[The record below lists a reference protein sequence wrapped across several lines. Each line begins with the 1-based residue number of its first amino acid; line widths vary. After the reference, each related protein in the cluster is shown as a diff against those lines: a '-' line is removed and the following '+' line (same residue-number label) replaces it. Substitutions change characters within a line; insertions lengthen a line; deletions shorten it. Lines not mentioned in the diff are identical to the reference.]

1 MAFLKKLYALMKPEH
16 SVKLTEI
23 TEYQDSWNNLTN
35 LGCKHVYN
43 IKITHDDDAYKFFPS
58 HTAEK
63 YYKAIEKLYKEEYPN
78 NELYVNGF
86 SECGGDMVITV
97 MKRIRKAV
105 V

>member
-23 TEYQDSWNNLTN
+23 TEYQDNWNNSTN
-35 LGCKHVYN
+35 LNCKHAYN
-43 IKITHDDDAYKFFPS
+43 IEITHDDDAYKFFPS

-63 YYKAIEKLYKEEYPN
+63 YYKAIKQLYKEEYPN
-78 NELYVNGF
+78 DELYVNGF
-86 SECGGDMVITV
+86 SECSGDMVITV
-97 MKRIRKAV
+97 MTRIRKAV